1 LKNQANQYIILVFVI
16 LMVSSCSTRK
26 NKFVNR
32 NYHALT
38 TKYNVLFNGNEALN
52 EGVAAIKDSYKEDFW
67 NILPIEPKAIPKGNI
82 MPGMAKNPHFE
93 KAEEKAVKAVQMHS
107 MNLKGTERN
116 SQISEAYLL
125 LGKARYYDQRYVPAL
140 DAFNYTIRYYNDSEK
155 VNEAKLWREKT
166 NIALENEDVAIE
178 NLNILLSESKLD
190 KEVHENLATTLAQAY
205 IDVAEYNKAIRALDT
220 AIVYNKDKAFR
231 ARLLFIKGQLF
242 DKLGLKD
249 SANIAFQE
257 VEALKRKGPRNLY
270 INAIIQQ
277 QLIQGD
283 SVQAMTL
290 YNELEKNRENRPFL
304 GRIYYEKAMLALN
317 NDNGTQ
323 AEDLFTQAI
332 DKAKGDNTLKAKA
345 YEQLADYYFNTS
357 KYTTS
362 GTFYAKVLP
371 LLDKKTKK
379 YRKLKKRFDNL
390 DDVIKYEA
398 IAKKTDSILKL
409 TSMSKEEL
417 TTYFNEYIAKLKE
430 ADALAVANKAITNEA
445 ATAISSTTN
454 SGQNNGFYFYNQ
466 TAVSYG
472 RVAFNKKWGDRILE
486 DFWRYAD
493 KSINTIVASEEEEE
507 TTVLSEEDKYDVAK
521 YIATVPT
528 DAAKIDKIKG
538 NRDFAYYQLGL
549 IYKEQFKENELAVAK
564 LEKVLSFEPAER
576 LVLPAKYNLYKLYEL
591 LGDTAKADKYK
602 DDITS
607 NYAESQYAKII
618 INPEALLNDTAHNPD
633 TLYRET
639 KEVFLAKDYLKAL
652 DLADKHAKSF
662 FGTSEALRFE
672 LLKAKILGR
681 VAGLKAFKKAA
692 EFIALNHP
700 KSKEGKEAQALLDG
714 LITNL
719 ETKNFTKDA
728 TEKHW
733 KIIYETTLNNTVN
746 TQVLG
751 TINLAKQS
759 LSRNSLKTSLDFYT
773 KDKSFLV
780 IHGFKSEKEATEFAK
795 YMDSNGYVIA
805 NKKYIISSNDYAL
818 VQIKKNISEYK

>member
-1 LKNQANQYIILVFVI
+1 MI
-16 LMVSSCSTRK
+16 SSCSTRK
-26 NKFVNR
+26 NKFINR

-52 EGVAAIKDSYKEDFW
+52 EGVIAIKHNYKEDFW
-67 NILPIEPKAIPKGNI
+67 NVLPIEPKAISKGNV
-82 MPGMAKNPHFE
+82 MPGTAKNPHFE

-107 MNLKGTERN
+107 MNLKGKEQN

-125 LGKARYYDQRYVPAL
+125 LGKARYYDQRYIPAL
-140 DAFNYTIRYYNDSEK
+140 DAFNYTIRYYNDAEK

-178 NLNILLSESKLD
+178 NLNILLSEPKLD

-205 IDVAEYNKAIRALDT
+205 INVAEYDKAIRALDT
-220 AIVYNKDKAFR
+220 AISYNKDKAFR
-231 ARLLFIKGQLF
+231 SRLLFIKGQLYA
-242 DKLGLKD
+242 KLGLQD
-249 SANIAFQE
+249 SANIAYQA

-283 SVQAMTL
+283 SVQAMVL
-290 YNELEKNRENRPFL
+290 YNKLEKNRENRPFL

-317 NDNGTQ
+317 NNNGEA
-323 AEDLFTQAI
+323 AEKLFNQAI
-332 DKAKGDNTLKAKA
+332 DKAKNDNTLKAKS

-371 LLDKKTKK
+371 LLDKKTKQ
-379 YRKLKKRFDNL
+379 YRKLKKRLDNL

-409 TSMSKEEL
+409 TKMSKEEL

-430 ADALAVANKAITNEA
+430 ADALVEANKAVTNEA
-445 ATAISSTTN
+445 ASSLTINTN

-493 KSINTIVASEEEEE
+493 KSVSTMVASEEEEE
-507 TTVLSEEDKYDVAK
+507 TAAVSEEDKYDVAK

-528 DAAKIDKIKG
+528 DIDKIAKIKE

-564 LEKVLSFEPAER
+564 LEKVLSFKPVER

-591 LGDTAKADKYK
+591 LGNTAKANKHK
-602 DDITS
+602 EDITT
-607 NYAESQYAKII
+607 NYADSQYAKII
-618 INPEALLNDTAHNPD
+618 VNPEALLNDTTHNPD

-681 VAGLKAFKKAA
+681 VEGLKSFKKAT

-714 LITNL
+714 LIANL

-733 KIIYETTLNNTVN
+733 KIIYETTVN
-746 TQVLG
+746 ASANGQAIN
-751 TINLAKQS
+751 TINQAKQS
-759 LSRNSLKTSLDFYT
+759 LARKSIKTSLDFYT

-780 IHGFKSEKEATEFAK
+780 IHGFKSEKEAAEFAK

-805 NKKYIISSNDYAL
+805 NKKHIISSNDYAL
-818 VQIKKNISEYK
+818 VQIKKNIVEYK

>member
-1 LKNQANQYIILVFVI
+1 
-16 LMVSSCSTRK
+16 
-26 NKFVNR
+26 
-32 NYHALT
+32 
-38 TKYNVLFNGNEALN
+38 LFNGNEALN
-52 EGVAAIKDSYKEDFW
+52 EGVVAIKHNYKEDFW
-67 NILPIEPKAIPKGNI
+67 NILPIAPKATPKGSV
-82 MPGMAKNPHFE
+82 MPGMAKNSHFE

-107 MNLKGTERN
+107 MNLQGKEQN

-125 LGKARYYDQRYVPAL
+125 LGKARYYDQRYIPAL
-140 DAFNYTIRYYNDSEK
+140 DAFNYTIRYYNDAEK

-178 NLNILLSESKLD
+178 NLNILLSEPKLD

-205 IDVAEYNKAIRALDT
+205 INIAEYDKAIRALDT

-231 ARLLFIKGQLF
+231 SRLLFIKGQLYT
-242 DKLGLKD
+242 KLGLKD
-249 SANIAFQE
+249 SANIAYQA
-257 VEALKRKGPRNLY
+257 VEALKRKGPRDLY

-283 SVQAMTL
+283 SVQAMAL
-290 YNELEKNRENRPFL
+290 YNKLEKNRENRPFL

-317 NDNGTQ
+317 NDNGEA
-323 AEDLFTQAI
+323 AEKLFTQAI
-332 DKAKGDNTLKAKA
+332 DKAKKDNTLKAKS
-345 YEQLADYYFNTS
+345 YEQLANYYFNTS

-362 GTFYAKVLP
+362 GAFYAKVLP

-409 TSMSKEEL
+409 TKMSKEEL
-417 TTYFNEYIAKLKE
+417 TTYFNEYIKKLKE
-430 ADALAVANKAITNEA
+430 ADALIEANKVVANEA
-445 ATAISSTTN
+445 ASSLTTNTN

-493 KSINTIVASEEEEE
+493 KSVSTTAISEEEEE
-507 TTVLSEEDKYDVAK
+507 TAAVSEGDKYDVAK

-528 DAAKIDKIKG
+528 DSDKISKIKG

-549 IYKEQFKENELAVAK
+549 IYKEQFKENELAVTK
-564 LEKVLSFEPAER
+564 LEKVLSFKPAER

-591 LGDTAKADKYK
+591 LGNTAKANKYK
-602 DDITS
+602 EDIIT
-607 NYAESQYAKII
+607 NYADSQYAKII
-618 INPEALLNDTAHNPD
+618 VNPEALLNDTAHNPD
-633 TLYRET
+633 TLYKET
-639 KEVFLAKDYLKAL
+639 KKVFLAKNYLKAL

-681 VAGLKAFKKAA
+681 VEGLKSFKKAI

-714 LITNL
+714 LIANL
-719 ETKNFTKDA
+719 ETKNFTKDE

-733 KIIYETTLNNTVN
+733 KIIYETIANATANEQAVN
-746 TQVLG
+746 T
-751 TINLAKQS
+751 INQAKQS
-759 LSRNSLKTSLDFYT
+759 LARNGLKTSLDFYT

-780 IHGFKSEKEATEFAK
+780 IHGFKSKKEAAEFAK
-795 YMDSNGYVIA
+795 YMDSNGYTIA

-818 VQIKKNISEYK
+818 VQIKKNIVDYK